1 MSTLEDLK
9 DESGEEV
16 ETMTAAE
23 VLRKLEEAWLNEK
36 FAEDLLE
43 AKTDLVECMMEQISE
58 MEDNISRAKKGDFKV
73 SIHRLEIDRIRYVL
87 SSYLRS
93 RLLKIEKFATH
104 LLEEEKVRKD
114 DEPSKL
120 SPEEFTFAKDY
131 DKSLESHLRNL
142 ALRHMPAHIQSL
154 DPKQIAV
161 RPNLDK
167 YVFLRVNEDT
177 EGVLVE
183 EETLDTGEEIVDMK
197 RGDQHIMRY
206 RPVAPL
212 VASGAVSLI

>member
-1 MSTLEDLK
+1 MSSLEELE
-9 DESGEEV
+9 DESGDEV

-23 VLRKLEEAWLNEK
+23 VLSKLEEAWLNEK

-58 MEDNISRAKKGDFKV
+58 MEDNIHRAKKGDFKV

-93 RLLKIEKFATH
+93 RLTKIEKFATH
-104 LLEEEKVRKD
+104 LLEEEKLRKD

-131 DKSLESHLRNL
+131 DKLLESHLRNL
-142 ALRHMPAHIQSL
+142 ALRHMPAHIQTL
-154 DPKQIAV
+154 DPKQTAV

-197 RGDQHIMRY
+197 KGDQHIMRY